1 MLLCVGVRDTERD
14 RRDRVEGVRSS
25 SGAGCNG
32 ARGVGVYTGTGTG
45 SSSGSG
51 TGVGTDAR
59 GMHRR
64 CGAMRRGGGRGG
76 GATA

>member
-1 MLLCVGVRDTERD
+1 MCLPVGVRDTERGH
-14 RRDRVEGVRSS
+14 RDRVEGVRSS
-25 SGAGCNG
+25 SGAGCSG

-45 SSSGSG
+45 SGGGSG
-51 TGVGTDAR
+51 TGVGIDAR

-64 CGAMRRGGGRGG
+64 CGAMGRGGGRGG